1 VIVFV
6 NNEKLSFLLSYV
18 ENSLSVE
25 INDVLNDS
33 ASDPHFS
40 AVYVTNLIKSLIFT
54 IENCETYEMHF
65 NDVKDCFK
73 YLDYSDEEYEIFE
86 KKRIIESEY
95 YIGEQ
100 F

>member
-1 VIVFV
+1 ME
-6 NNEKLSFLLSYV
+6 NEKIQFLLRYI
-18 ENSLSVE
+18 ENSLPTE
-25 INDVLNDS
+25 IDNVLTDS
-33 ASDPHFS
+33 ESDPHFS

-54 IENCETYEMHF
+54 IENCETNELNF
-65 NDVKDCFK
+65 KDVKDCFK
-73 YLDYSDEEYEIFE
+73 YFDYSDEEYEIFE

>member
-1 VIVFV
+1 MDNVRFA
-6 NNEKLSFLLSYV
+6 FLMNYI
-18 ENSLSVE
+18 ENSLPAE
-25 INDVLNDS
+25 IDNVLNDS
-33 ASDPHFS
+33 EFDPHFS

-65 NDVKDCFK
+65 KDVKDCFK
-73 YLDYSDEEYEIFE
+73 YLDYSDKEYEIFE

>member
-1 VIVFV
+1 
-6 NNEKLSFLLSYV
+6 
-18 ENSLSVE
+18 
-25 INDVLNDS
+25 
-33 ASDPHFS
+33 
-40 AVYVTNLIKSLIFT
+40 
-54 IENCETYEMHF
+54 MHF
-65 NDVKDCFK
+65 KDVKDCFK